1 MALFTTEQLKTRA
14 YAEIL
19 KSGETERFSS
29 VPRGKRVENKLITS
43 INEQKEHSS
52 LKTYD
57 IFLSH
62 SSKDAELVQG
72 LKLSLEDLN
81 YTVYIDWI
89 DDPQLDRSRVTKST
103 ALVLQQRMRQSKSL
117 IYAYTENGSMS
128 KWMPWELGYFD
139 GLKNLATVL
148 PIVESSYSDY
158 YSGSEFLGIYNYVVI
173 NGNVLYVH
181 ADKDRY
187 VGYYRWITGSKP

>member
-1 MALFTTEQLKTRA
+1 MALFTTQQLKSRA
-14 YAEIL
+14 YAEIS
-19 KSGETERFSS
+19 KSEGTERFSS
-29 VPRGKRVENKLITS
+29 VPRAKKIENKLVHF
-43 INEQKEHSS
+43 INEQKSHSV

-62 SSKDAELVQG
+62 SSKDAELVEG

-81 YTVYIDWI
+81 YTVYVDWI
-89 DDPQLDRSRVTKST
+89 DDPQLDRSRVTKAT
-103 ALVLQQRMRQSKSL
+103 ALLLQQRMRQSKSL
-117 IYAYTENGSMS
+117 IYAYTENGSLS

-139 GLKNLATVL
+139 GLKTLATVL

-173 NGNVLYVH
+173 TGDTLYVH
-181 ADKDRY
+181 ADKDKY
-187 VGYYRWITGSKP
+187 VGYSRWITGSKP